1 MNELIKIQDYN
12 GKKAVSARE
21 LHEFL
26 ESKKDFSSWIKHRIG
41 KYGLIENVD
50 YVTLPQMGEPDN
62 HAFTNPNPRIEYA
75 LTIDAAK
82 ELSMVEG
89 NVRGKEARKYFIE
102 CERKAKEN
110 RLAVPTSTLD
120 ILKLA
125 VRGLEEQQRGLDEVK
140 KEVREL
146 RAATKTTPDYFAIM
160 GYAALNKIQI
170 GLTLAASLG
179 RKAKRICE
187 MHGYPVESIPDPRF
201 GRVHTYPYSVLERV
215 FNESIV

>member
-21 LHEFL
+21 LYEKLGLNRAVWARWH
-26 ESKKDFSSWIKHRIG
+26 KKNITENPFAIEKEDWIGFNLMLNGNETQDFALSIK
-41 KYGLIENVD
+41 
-50 YVTLPQMGEPDN
+50 
-62 HAFTNPNPRIEYA
+62 F
-75 LTIDAAK
+75 AK
-82 ELSMVEG
+82 KLSMMARTPEG
-89 NVRGKEARKYFIE
+89 ERVRDYFIE
-102 CERKAKEN
+102 VEKMAKEN
-110 RLAVPTSTLD
+110 RPAVPTSTLD

-125 VRGLEEQQRGLDEVK
+125 IQGLEEQQKGLDEVK

-146 RAATKTTPDYFAIM
+146 KAATKTTPDYFAIM
-160 GYAALNKIQI
+160 GYASLNKIQI

-187 MHGYPVESIPDPRF
+187 THGYPIESIPDPRF